1 MECRNC
7 GRELKG
13 AHGFCPNCGE
23 QIVAGLQVA
32 TKEPPGARDF
42 IGLPEFSAAEAVET
56 EGGLQIIA
64 PEATSPQPQT
74 DDGAKI
80 DSPIHTSPGS
90 RRRWSPRKDR
100 VESWAIRKELN
111 HYDVLDLNETATED
125 ELNER
130 ITILDDTLERW
141 SVDQMDAQTQILGT
155 SGKNRIYELK
165 SALANRADY
174 NREVEGERHRQA
186 VARVKAEILRFVE
199 KDMVL
204 QWNEWLSVEMKAR
217 EEGVSPEELEELL
230 QEQRALGVLTGLS
243 VGGREV
249 RTLLALKDR
258 CRGRGEQLIEPIWN
272 GEMARWLR
280 TAAEKS
286 ELADEVDQIKEQ
298 YVDAPISGA
307 TLLLWRIGEKR
318 LVLSGNSGIEEVT
331 GVRQFIDGFQ
341 NRGLEESA
349 MAALKDRRL
358 ENWLRE
364 AMNQEVMADIA
375 ARERDEGRKGL
386 LEIIRQAEAQRG
398 ESFEFENGQAYSVAE
413 LVELCDKFTDEAQGY
428 LFDGIL
434 SSWLANRGY
443 GPLARQANT
452 IVQEYNAKKKRKFGL
467 EMFVRKLCEKA
478 GIDPYPRLVPL
489 PSSITF
495 NALPVGA
502 RASQTIRLEN
512 QGRGYFWG
520 DIVVDP
526 APPGLNVTA
535 KFDSNNLAIDVTVDT
550 LEVPPGDYQAT
561 IIFNIEGV
569 PAACQVPLR
578 YQVIPLNV
586 RFEPA
591 AIELGKILHGKT
603 ESATLFIACQPENG
617 RLVGKPSVDPEF
629 NGVQING
636 YIDGIQSQLQVVVD
650 TASYEPGRQY
660 ATDIHLDTNIG
671 RFNIPL
677 RFRTALRWD
686 IVAGWTAGVSVAT
699 GLLLWV
705 CRLILASADPAFS
718 TWFLSYQRASSKV
731 LVTGGIL
738 GAIIA
743 GIIAIIIAV
752 FVSKRKAAG
761 LSRVGKT

>member
-1 MECRNC
+1 MECHNC
-7 GRELKG
+7 GRELNRPSS
-13 AHGFCPNCGE
+13 FCPSCGE

-32 TKEPPGARDF
+32 TKEPPSARDF
-42 IGLPEFSAAEAVET
+42 MGLPEFPAAEAAAT

-64 PEATSPQPQT
+64 PEATVTQPQA
-74 DDGAKI
+74 DDGAKA
-80 DSPIHTSPGS
+80 DSTIHALPVS

-100 VESWAIRKELN
+100 IESWAIRRELN
-111 HYDVLDLNETATED
+111 HYEVLELNETATED

-130 ITILDDTLERW
+130 IKTLDDTLERW
-141 SVDQMDAQTQILGT
+141 SVDQMEAQTQILGT

-165 SALANRADY
+165 SAFANRADY
-174 NREVEGERHRQA
+174 NREVESERHRQA
-186 VARVKAEILRFVE
+186 VARLKAEILRFVE
-199 KDMVL
+199 RDLVL
-204 QWNEWLSVEMKAR
+204 QWNEWLTVEMKAR

-230 QEQRALGVLTGLS
+230 EEQRGHGVLTGLS

-258 CRGRGEQLIEPIWN
+258 CLGRGEQLIEPIWN

-298 YVDAPISGA
+298 YANEPLSGA

-318 LVLSGNSGIEEVT
+318 LVMSGNSGIEEIT
-331 GVRQFIDGFQ
+331 SVRQFIDGFQ

-349 MAALKDRRL
+349 LAALKDRRL

-375 ARERDEGRKGL
+375 SRERNEGRKGL

-413 LVELCDKFTDEAQGY
+413 LVELCDKYADEAQGY

-434 SSWLANRGY
+434 SGWLAKRGY

-452 IVQEYNAKKKRKFGL
+452 IVQEYSAKKKRKLGL
-467 EMFVRKLCEKA
+467 ELFVRKLCEKA
-478 GIDPYPRLVPL
+478 GIDPYPKLVPL
-489 PSSITF
+489 PPSITLS
-495 NALPVGA
+495 ALPVGA
-502 RASQTIRLEN
+502 HVTRTIRLEN

-520 DIVVDP
+520 TIVVDP
-526 APPGLNVTA
+526 APPGLTVSA
-535 KFDSNNLAIDVTVDT
+535 KFDSTNLTIDVTVDT
-550 LEVPPGDYQAT
+550 LEVQPGDYRAN
-561 IIFNIEGV
+561 IIFDIEGV
-569 PAACQVPLR
+569 PTSCQVPLH
-578 YQVIPLNV
+578 YQVVPLNV

-591 AIELGKILHGKT
+591 AIELGKIPHGKSET
-603 ESATLFIACQPENG
+603 ATLFIACQPENG

-629 NGVQING
+629 GGVQING
-636 YIDGIQSQLQVVVD
+636 YIDGIQSHLQVVVD
-650 TASYEPGRQY
+650 TTAYEPGRQY
-660 ATDIHLDTNIG
+660 ATDIHLNTNVG

-677 RFRTALRWD
+677 RFATALRWD
-686 IVAGWTAGVSVAT
+686 IVASWTAGVSVAT
-699 GLLLWV
+699 GLLLCI
-705 CRLILASADPAFS
+705 CRLILASADPAFN
-718 TWFLSYQRASSKV
+718 TWFLSYQRVSTNV
-731 LVTGGIL
+731 LITGGIL

-743 GIIAIIIAV
+743 GTVAIIIAAA
-752 FVSKRKAAG
+752 VSKRKAAK
-761 LSRVGKT
+761 LLNAGKT